1 MYLCPMEKKK
11 YIIKDLFHHRDAV
24 RFINEDT
31 VSLETIWHTIWPKS
45 KEKDEDYK
53 PKVFTTKTEAKRY
66 LSEVKRKSRID
77 WKENSW
83 IHKQFG
89 LRQPMWD
96 IYEL

>member
-1 MYLCPMEKKK
+1 MEKKK
-11 YIIKDLFHHRDAV
+11 YIIKDIFHHRDAV
-24 RFINEDT
+24 QFVNEDT
-31 VSLETIWHTIWPKS
+31 VSLETIWHTIWPTS

-66 LSEVKRKSRID
+66 LSEVKRKSLID

-96 IYEL
+96 IYEI

>member
-1 MYLCPMEKKK
+1 MEKKK

-24 RFINEDT
+24 QFVNEDT
-31 VSLETIWHTIWPKS
+31 VSLETIWHTIWPTS

-89 LRQPMWD
+89 LRQPMWG